1 MLFDVIYGWRKWRE
15 QRGFWS
21 LLVVS
26 LCFFCCLIGLVVNL
40 FWLLSSDRPKWV
52 ANQQAM
58 MTIAKKD
65 LSGNLQPSS
74 GYDIDLVQRLAGVER
89 VASIAIESSSVSLGL
104 KELPKVT
111 IGFYSQSALDLL
123 GLAAP
128 FSLQNFEAKKGI
140 VSQRFWQQHLE
151 SQSALSDTRL
161 YYRDSAFLLAG
172 VAPQSMQR
180 LGDADVDIW
189 LPDSYLQLKVPD
201 MFVDNPQLYLNTLSN
216 RYGFALLSKQADVAL
231 LQHAYRDL
239 RRQTPWPEGGF
250 SDKYYQPWLISGME
264 LNPNGR
270 QLLQRQAWILVGL
283 LVGFGFIIFS
293 GIVSAYSQQGIARHA
308 EMSLKL
314 ALGANRRGLIVQL
327 LRENLPALFL
337 VAGFSPLLGL
347 VITHFVGNISVY
359 QKYFVEGI
367 DFNIWLWLIAVICS
381 LSLFIVCALMP
392 LLGSLNTLFS
402 RGKQS
407 HMTKLQLGT
416 KKLILVL
423 QLAVITAVMM
433 ISLSLMY
440 QELQKYSSVAI
451 AKDVVS
457 YQPRVDGRLSVMLTV
472 EQFEGNWSVGDSPIA
487 LSSAQFTQLGAPS
500 LKYQPQTGEMPE
512 KPINGLYVSHNF
524 FSLLGIP
531 ALYRGQLAE
540 NAVIINRTMAMQL
553 AIELGLNDWRAA
565 KDVALKVT
573 GFYYEKQVR
582 VAGIVNDSPHFG
594 IANEA
599 KPLIYLSLKDQ
610 NPLLASR
617 IAPVFYSNEGNS
629 EAIASHLND
638 WALLLSPKLR
648 YAEGRSVI
656 EQIEDTDTAGKL
668 LFLTSSTMAL
678 LILFLVVFTLY
689 NKFSYAVKSEQLKWA
704 IMLAVGGKKQV
715 LIARMIW
722 TNLLLSLL
730 AIMLTI
736 GLFILLE
743 GYSLS
748 LVNVSLFQPLIWGI
762 CIVTTLCF
770 IIVITLWAARGVL
783 RQNISALLRG

>member
-1 MLFDVIYGWRKWRE
+1 MLFDIVYGWRKWRE

-21 LLVVS
+21 LLIVS
-26 LCFFCCLIGLVVNL
+26 LCLFCCLIGLVVNL
-40 FWLLSSDRPKWV
+40 FWLLDNDRPKWV

-65 LSGNLQPSS
+65 LSGNLQPTSD
-74 GYDIDLVQRLAGVER
+74 YDIDLVQRLAGVER

-104 KELPKVT
+104 KELPNVT

-123 GLAAP
+123 GLTAP

-140 VSQRFWQQHLE
+140 VSQRFWQQHLK
-151 SQSALSDTRL
+151 SQSTLADTRL

-172 VAPQSMQR
+172 VAPHSMQR
-180 LGDADVDIW
+180 LGDTDVDIW

-201 MFVDNPQLYLNTLSN
+201 MFADNPQLYLKTLSN
-216 RYGFALLSKQADVAL
+216 RYGFALLSKHADVAL

-314 ALGANRRGLIVQL
+314 ALGANKRGLILQL

-337 VAGFSPLLGL
+337 VAGLSPLLGL

-359 QKYFVEGI
+359 QEYFVEGV
-367 DFNIWLWLIAVICS
+367 DFNIWLWLIAIVCS
-381 LSLFIVCALMP
+381 LSLFVVCALMP

-402 RGKQS
+402 RGKQG

-440 QELQKYSSVAI
+440 QELKKYSSVVI

-457 YQPRVDGRLSVMLTV
+457 YQPKVDGRLSVMLTV
-472 EQFEGNWSVGDSPIA
+472 EQLEGNWSVGGSPIA

-500 LKYQPQTGEMPE
+500 LKYQLQTGEMPE

-531 ALYRGQLAE
+531 VLSRGQLSE
-540 NAVIINRTMAMQL
+540 NAVVINRTMAMQL
-553 AIELGLNDWRAA
+553 ATELDLNDWRAA
-565 KDVALKVT
+565 KGVAIKVT

-617 IAPVFYSNEGNS
+617 IAPVFYSNVGNS
-629 EAIASHLND
+629 GAIASHIND
-638 WALLLSPKLR
+638 WALLLSPKLS
-648 YAEGRSVI
+648 YAEGQSVI
-656 EQIEDTDTAGKL
+656 KQIEDTDKAGKL
-668 LFLTSSTMAL
+668 LFITSSTMAL
-678 LILFLVVFTLY
+678 LILFLVIFTLY

-748 LVNVSLFQPLIWGI
+748 LVNVSLFQPLIWGV

-770 IIVITLWAARGVL
+770 IMVITLWAARGVL